1 MGQDSTWEKLLQ
13 GLVLTGDP
21 QTFPV
26 AYEVGSRLGA
36 SPAFTSL
43 WQGDTEMIG
52 KLRAAFRG
60 CELKPSARN
69 VSYTRGTWVPAEGGA
84 TGNTAV
90 TAEGVL
96 LVALHRLVMRT
107 TELRAV
113 HAPHWPSDA
122 SAEATWRRALS
133 GWAEAVDEVAA
144 SDGSMS
150 IACGGM
156 YGKRTRRGSSGA
168 DAARRVLSEAAEAA
182 GATLAGVKGW
192 LGAAIGGGGD
202 QAAPA
207 PRDRT
212 ADPNERAR

>member
-1 MGQDSTWEKLLQ
+1 M
-13 GLVLTGDP
+13 V
-21 QTFPV
+21 
-26 AYEVGSRLGA
+26 
-36 SPAFTSL
+36 
-43 WQGDTEMIG
+43 G
-52 KLRAAFRG
+52 KLRAVFRG

-84 TGNTAV
+84 GGSTAV
-90 TAEGVL
+90 TVEGVL

-113 HAPHWPSDA
+113 HAPQWPSDA

-133 GWAEAVDEVAA
+133 GWAEAVDEVAT

-156 YGKRTRRGSSGA
+156 YGKRRRRDSTSGTGA
-168 DAARRVLSEAAEAA
+168 DAARRVLTEAAEAT

-192 LGAAIGGGGD
+192 LGAAAMKLD
-202 QAAPA
+202 
-207 PRDRT
+207 
-212 ADPNERAR
+212 

>member
-1 MGQDSTWEKLLQ
+1 MAETSATNHSLHVSLILMGQDSTWEKLLQ

-21 QTFPV
+21 QTYPV

-36 SPAFTSL
+36 SPAFASL
-43 WQGDTEMIG
+43 WQGDTEMVG
-52 KLRAAFRG
+52 KLRAVFHG

-69 VSYTRGTWVPAEGGA
+69 VSYTHGTWVPAEGGA
-84 TGNTAV
+84 GGSTAV
-90 TAEGVL
+90 TVEGVL

-113 HAPHWPSDA
+113 HAPQWPSDA

-133 GWAEAVDEVAA
+133 GWAEAVGEVAT

-156 YGKRTRRGSSGA
+156 YGKRRRRDSTAA
-168 DAARRVLSEAAEAA
+168 DAARRVLAEAA

-192 LGAAIGGGGD
+192 LGAAAMD
-202 QAAPA
+202 L
-207 PRDRT
+207 D
-212 ADPNERAR
+212 